1 MSLAVL
7 QADCKR
13 AVASLSNLT
22 NDELDEIIN
31 DDERIQ
37 NILQGM
43 EQVRTLAKPFKAL

>member
-13 AVASLSNLT
+13 AVSSLSNLT
-22 NDELDEIIN
+22 NDELDQIIS

-37 NILQGM
+37 NIIKEM
-43 EQVRTLAKPFKAL
+43 EQVRTNKNP